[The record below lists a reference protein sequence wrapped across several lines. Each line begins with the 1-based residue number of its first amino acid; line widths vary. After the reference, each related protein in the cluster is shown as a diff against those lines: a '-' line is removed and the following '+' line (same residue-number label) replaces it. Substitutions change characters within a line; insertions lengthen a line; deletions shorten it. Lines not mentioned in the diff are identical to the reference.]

1 MKIEISR
8 KAENDLID
16 ILNYISEKGYPE
28 TALNYVSRM
37 EEFTFSLAFYHN
49 KYPLCRYTEFLKAN
63 FRCAVFENS
72 YVFIYKVEN
81 NKLKVIRIIHG
92 KNLFN

>member
-1 MKIEISR
+1 VKIEISR
-8 KAENDLID
+8 KAEKDLID

-37 EEFTFSLAFYHN
+37 EEFTLSLAELYN
-49 KYPLCRYTEFLKAN
+49 KYPLCRYSSFLKAN
-63 FRCAVFENS
+63 FRCAVFENT

-92 KNLFN
+92 KT

>member
-8 KAENDLID
+8 KAEKDLID

-37 EEFTFSLAFYHN
+37 EEFTLSLALYHN
-49 KYPLCRYTEFLKAN
+49 KYPLCRYSAFLKAN

-72 YVFIYKVEN
+72 YVFIYKVESA
-81 NKLKVIRIIHG
+81 KIRVIRIIHG
-92 KNLFN
+92 KNLIN

>member
-37 EEFTFSLAFYHN
+37 EEFTLSLALYHN
-49 KYPLCRYTEFLKAN
+49 KYPLCRYSAFLKAN

-72 YVFIYKVEN
+72 YVFIYKVEGT
-81 NKLKVIRIIHG
+81 KLRVVRIIHG
-92 KNLFN
+92 KNLIN

>member
-8 KAENDLID
+8 KAEKDLID

-37 EEFTFSLAFYHN
+37 EEFTLSLAEYYN
-49 KYPLCRYTEFLKAN
+49 KYPLCRYSDFLKAN
-63 FRCAVFENS
+63 FRCAVFENT

-92 KNLFN
+92 KNLIN